1 MFLQSPMPGVFF
13 SAWLFLSVSR
23 THKKKSDS
31 PVISDGVMFGEHLV
45 ETGVGWGGRQEVN
58 DRENEKCHL
67 DFSVNEQR
75 NGHSVDLQ

>member
-1 MFLQSPMPGVFF
+1 
-13 SAWLFLSVSR
+13 
-23 THKKKSDS
+23 
-31 PVISDGVMFGEHLV
+31 MFGEHLI
-45 ETGVGWGGRQEVN
+45 ETGRGSGGRQEVN

>member
-1 MFLQSPMPGVFF
+1 
-13 SAWLFLSVSR
+13 
-23 THKKKSDS
+23 
-31 PVISDGVMFGEHLV
+31 MFGEHLI
-45 ETGVGWGGRQEVN
+45 ETGGGSGGGRQEVN